1 MQTEGPGE
9 AGTGATGDSGQPGG
23 QGGTAN
29 PASGGQQGAGQGS
42 GTGGGAGGADGGP
55 GTGDARFTQSD
66 IDRIVADRVAR
77 ERAKYADYGEVKKR
91 AAAAMTEQERA
102 VADAATRGRT
112 EALAGVGQRLAAAE
126 FRAAAAGRLDN
137 IDELL
142 EDLNLGKFVAAD
154 GEPDLKAIRARV
166 DKWAPKQQPT
176 DYDGGARSTRP
187 AATNMN
193 QLIRQRAGLG

>member
-1 MQTEGPGE
+1 MQTEGTGE

-29 PASGGQQGAGQGS
+29 PASGDNQPPNGGQ
-42 GTGGGAGGADGGP
+42 T
-55 GTGDARFTQSD
+55 FTQAD
-66 IDRIVADRVAR
+66 LDRIVAERLAR
-77 ERAKYADYGEVKKR
+77 ERAKYADYGELKKR

-102 VADAATRGRT
+102 VADAATRGRA

-126 FRAAAAGRLDN
+126 FRAAAAGRIDN

-142 EDLNLGKFVAAD
+142 EDLNLGKFVTAD

-166 DKWAPKQQPT
+166 DKWAPKQQAPS
-176 DYDGGARSTRP
+176 YDGGARTTGP

-193 QLIRQRAGLG
+193 ALIRQRAGLG